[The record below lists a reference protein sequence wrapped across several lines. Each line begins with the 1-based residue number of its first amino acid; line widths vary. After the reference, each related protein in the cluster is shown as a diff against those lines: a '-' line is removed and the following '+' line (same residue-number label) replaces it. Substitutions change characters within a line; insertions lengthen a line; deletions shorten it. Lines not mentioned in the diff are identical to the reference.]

1 MTYAQ
6 KIAASFA
13 VLKADAVSIWN
24 AFWGVEEEDSAGDAA
39 EKVADKLELRLWY
52 MILDYWTAVLFAALV
67 IGMTAYGFSFWTIFA
82 ASWVFDFV
90 VAMYFVIHEQIFKVD
105 MTLGSDYRRA
115 MDEMCSRRKW
125 LWIIVLVAIIVKAVV
140 WDGPEQIVM
149 FFRKELHTWL
159 RVTGIILLLTAFQ
172 AWFWQVFWMTG
183 YEVFVTSENSMTYLS
198 LAALAIYANRVRKY
212 FGRSA

>member
-1 MTYAQ
+1 VVYTR
-6 KIAASFA
+6 KIAARFA

-24 AFWGVEEEDSAGDAA
+24 AFWGVDEEDSTGDAA

-52 MILDYWTAVLFAALV
+52 AILDYWTAALFAALV
-67 IGMTAYGFSFWTIFA
+67 IGMTAYGFSFWAIFA
-82 ASWVFDFV
+82 TGWVFDFV
-90 VAMYFVIHEQIFKVD
+90 VAMYFVIHEQVFKVD

-115 MDEMCSRRKW
+115 MDEMRGRRKW
-125 LWIIVLVAIIVKAVV
+125 LWGVVLVAIIVKAAV

-159 RVTGIILLLTAFQ
+159 RVTGIIFLLTAFQ

-183 YEVFVTSENSMTYLS
+183 YEVFVVSENSMTYLS
-198 LAALAIYANRVRKY
+198 LVALAIYANRVRKY